1 MKLLVAFGLFS
12 FGAAKLRPWP
22 SWLPRIPKIP
32 PFITVP
38 GAEHLPPRIF
48 NGLTDPAVN
57 FHVGQSCSVQYEKR
71 LYKGTCQKEDDFD
84 KSALGGCPDDVS
96 LYGCG
101 AESKSNLFRTF
112 NCVLPPKYFSP
123 LWTISLLTRSW
134 MIGGDGNPMRCCV
147 KVHCGKYYENYFCR
161 NKSKQPTGLVFSA
174 WHMYVQTFSPLR
186 S

>member
-12 FGAAKLRPWP
+12 LCAAKLRPWP
-22 SWLPRIPKIP
+22 SWIPRIPKIP

-38 GAEHLPPRIF
+38 GTENIPPRIF

-71 LYKGTCQKEDDFD
+71 TYKGTCQKEDDFS

-101 AESKSNLFRTF
+101 AESKSNLFHTF
-112 NCVLPPKYFSP
+112 NCVLPPKYFSA
-123 LWTISLLTRSW
+123 L
-134 MIGGDGNPMRCCV
+134 
-147 KVHCGKYYENYFCR
+147 
-161 NKSKQPTGLVFSA
+161 
-174 WHMYVQTFSPLR
+174 
-186 S
+186 